1 MTRAR
6 TDEAVGRSR
15 SPLWSM
21 VFNTAPDERII
32 NHQYT
37 GSGTKDE
44 PYVVCWL
51 VDDPQ
56 NPLDFRRA
64 SKWTITVIV
73 SLSAL
78 VVALVSSAYTGGM
91 VELTQDFNISEELAL
106 VGVSMFVVGFAVGP
120 LLWAPLSE
128 TYGRRPLLLLNAI
141 ALTALTAGVAASPN
155 IESVNVLRFLGGSF
169 GSAPLAI
176 AGGVIVDLF
185 PAVERGLAAGLY
197 GAAPFIGP
205 ALGPIIGGYLSQS
218 KGWRAVEWLLTGLS
232 GAMLL
237 VMYMFLPETYAPALL
252 AKRAEL
258 LSKATGQTY
267 QSALESNHTKISISK
282 KLGIALSR
290 PWILLFREPIVLLL
304 ALYLSIIYGTL
315 YMLFAA
321 YPIVFEI
328 GRGWGEGTT
337 GLTFVGV
344 MVGILIGTAYT
355 VPMYF
360 QYRKKTLES
369 SVLLLPE
376 ARLPDGY
383 LGAVALPVGL
393 FMFAWTNSPSI
404 HWAVPVIAGM
414 PFGFGMLTVFL
425 SVLNYLVDA
434 YTIYAASV
442 LASTS
447 LLRCIFGAAFPLFTG
462 EMYKKL
468 GLHWAAS
475 IPAFL
480 ALACLPM
487 PLLLHRYGPWIR
499 ERCHY
504 AADASATMKR
514 YREMMMLEA
523 EASRQEEATQSGRTS
538 EEKGPTVN
546 HIQQ

>member
-1 MTRAR
+1 MAQSWTG
-6 TDEAVGRSR
+6 EAVGRSR
-15 SPLWSM
+15 SPLWGM
-21 VFNTAPDERII
+21 IFNTAPDERIF

-37 GSGTKDE
+37 GSGTKEE
-44 PYVVCWL
+44 PYAVCWL
-51 VDDPQ
+51 VGDPC
-56 NPLDFRRA
+56 NPLHFSRA

-91 VELTQDFNISEELAL
+91 VELTQDFHTSEELAL
-106 VGVSMFVVGFAVGP
+106 VGVSTFVVGFAVGP

-128 TYGRRPLLLLNAI
+128 TYGRRPLHLLNAI

-155 IESVNVLRFLGGSF
+155 IECVIILRFLGGSF

-205 ALGPIIGGYLSQS
+205 ALGPIIGGYLSES

-258 LSKATGQTY
+258 LSKTTGQTY
-267 QSALESNHTKISISK
+267 QSALESSQTTISMSE

-369 SVLLLPE
+369 SVPLLPE

-383 LGAVALPVGL
+383 LGAVFLPVGL

-404 HWAVPVIAGM
+404 HWAAPVIAGM

-425 SVLNYLVDA
+425 AVLNYLVDA

-480 ALACLPM
+480 ALACLPI
-487 PLLLHRYGPWIR
+487 PLLLHR
-499 ERCHY
+499 
-504 AADASATMKR
+504 
-514 YREMMMLEA
+514 
-523 EASRQEEATQSGRTS
+523 
-538 EEKGPTVN
+538 
-546 HIQQ
+546 